1 MLIFITFF
9 TLLTLSAFFSGS
21 EAAFLNL
28 KKSDRNKNNNL
39 NSIISNQK
47 YLLIGLLSGN
57 TIINIT
63 IAFFGASLIHYLTDI
78 FDMSNMMI
86 SFIEI
91 AFLSLFLLIFGE
103 IIPKVFAMRNSLK
116 FAQNVAL
123 ILKVILFILKPI
135 ILLINKITI
144 IIETIFSVKDEKIF
158 DSEEEL
164 KILTELGE
172 QEGTLEEE
180 ESEMIQSIIDFN
192 DKYTG
197 EILTPRV
204 DIVGIEASS
213 KLDDVMDLISKE
225 QFSKIPIFVDN
236 IDNIK
241 GIIHAKDVTPYLTG
255 SRPNINLLSIAR
267 TPYFVPETKP
277 IDELLKDFKNKKT
290 NIAIVVDEWGGTEG
304 LITLED
310 IVEEVLG
317 EIRDPFDNE
326 KNLINKIKMNSY
338 MVDAKISIYDLQEA
352 IDIQFPDGRDYD
364 TLCGFILDQVKDIPK
379 KNDIIKFN
387 NITFCVKTISNNR
400 IGKINIIKS

>member
-21 EAAFLNL
+21 ETAFLNL
-28 KKSDRNKNNNL
+28 KKSDRNKNKNL
-39 NSIISNQK
+39 ASIISNQK

-57 TIINIT
+57 TIVNIT

-116 FAQNVAL
+116 FAKNVSL
-123 ILKVILFILKPI
+123 ILKVMLFILKPI

-204 DIVGIEASS
+204 DIFGIEASS

-225 QFSKIPIFVDN
+225 QFSKIPIFVDS

-241 GIIHAKDVTPYLTG
+241 DTFFANLSEFLIAKTLGIISPK
-255 SRPNINLLSIAR
+255 
-267 TPYFVPETKP
+267 
-277 IDELLKDFKNKKT
+277 
-290 NIAIVVDEWGGTEG
+290 
-304 LITLED
+304 
-310 IVEEVLG
+310 
-317 EIRDPFDNE
+317 
-326 KNLINKIKMNSY
+326 INKNNDKN
-338 MVDAKISIYDLQEA
+338 AISI
-352 IDIQFPDGRDYD
+352 
-364 TLCGFILDQVKDIPK
+364 
-379 KNDIIKFN
+379 NDIIILDIF
-387 NITFCVKTISNNR
+387 ISF
-400 IGKINIIKS
+400 IK